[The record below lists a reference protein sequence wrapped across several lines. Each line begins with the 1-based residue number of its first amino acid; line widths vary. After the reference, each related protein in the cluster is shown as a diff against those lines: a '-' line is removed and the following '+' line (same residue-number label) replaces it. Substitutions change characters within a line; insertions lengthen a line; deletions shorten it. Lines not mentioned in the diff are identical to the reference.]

1 MAKTNY
7 TKVEEILETGLK
19 KMSIDHLFKE
29 SERQKVNEGKE
40 KETPENEAASP
51 AKTYPKIISALKRDL
66 RRLQYKNHQQFY
78 STLGMKKSELR
89 KKIEKPE
96 SLTPAEWEALI
107 QIKKKI
113 DLYKAQLTAQL
124 PEIELTQAIEQ
135 ERVKHINKRFN
146 VNEKWL
152 PLH

>member
-19 KMSIDHLFKE
+19 KMSIEQLFEEAEK
-29 SERQKVNEGKE
+29 SGKKTE
-40 KETPENEAASP
+40 DEQPTGEQPSLD
-51 AKTYPKIISALKRDL
+51 KTYAKIISALKRDL
-66 RRLQYKNHQQFY
+66 KRLQYKSHQAFY

-96 SLTPAEWEALI
+96 QLTPAEWEALI
-107 QIKKKI
+107 EIKKKI
-113 DLYKAQLTAQL
+113 DLYKAQLSAQL
-124 PEIELTQAIEQ
+124 PEFELSRAVED